1 MRVPDWEALGDVQFI
16 LYNRVANQLNEALSA
31 IALSDMPEASDK
43 PPGYWKERATMKIQN
58 VLNMFTAWTW
68 LVRYKMGEK
77 IPERAIRPFSTNSL
91 LAWVGA
97 QLQLSP
103 PPVTTLNPLLRAN
116 QETLQ
121 EALLLLHS
129 VAYTQGSAVRLA
141 FEATTLGTWF
151 RIRFDRYKPLPE
163 SLDTLIEGF
172 GEHWRGQ
179 DAMFELATARDFVRL
194 NGCDLI
200 LNATAEHGEFA
211 FFVQAAVV
219 KRRTGE
225 VPVVRPAEQAAEPP
239 APTVLLRPQ
248 VIAPATPAAQV
259 ETPQEPEKTFSTVS
273 GDTPVIPEPEP
284 AAPPPVPPS
293 LAVLRPLPPQV
304 IPAHRVIPPAATL
317 EGETSAGESRESRHV
332 RAGAEAPASGER
344 TLTGADTVRR
354 PSAEAPATP
363 ESPAVIVP
371 ARIPKPQLPERLR
384 TPPASTSNVALT
396 RDTQTLTPLRAQDAT
411 SAGDSEA
418 KASPSPEKP
427 ASAQEESG
435 S

>member
-1 MRVPDWEALGDVQFI
+1 MRIPDWEALADVQFV
-16 LYNRVANQLNEALSA
+16 LYNRVANQLNEALSG
-31 IALSDMPEASDK
+31 IALSDMPEAGDK
-43 PPGYWKERATMKIQN
+43 PPGYWKERATNKIQN

-68 LVRYKMGEK
+68 LMRYKMGEK

-151 RIRFDRYKPLPE
+151 RIRFDRYKPLPD
-163 SLDTLIEGF
+163 SVDALIEGF
-172 GEHWRGQ
+172 GEHWRAQ
-179 DAMFELATARDFVRL
+179 DAMFELATARDFIRL
-194 NGCDLI
+194 NCCELT
-200 LNATAEHGEFA
+200 LNSTADHGEFA
-211 FFVQAAVV
+211 FFVQAAVN
-219 KRRTGE
+219 KRRVDQ
-225 VPVVRPAEQAAEPP
+225 VPGTRPAEQVAEAVAQTSPQRPP
-239 APTVLLRPQ
+239 VILPPETVAL
-248 VIAPATPAAQV
+248 T
-259 ETPQEPEKTFSTVS
+259 ETPQAPEKTAETEAAS
-273 GDTPVIPEPEP
+273 GDTPVFKDPTPT
-284 AAPPPVPPS
+284 APPPVPPT

-304 IPAHRVIPPAATL
+304 IPTPPVTPPPASP
-317 EGETSAGESRESRHV
+317 EGEASPGEPEENKHTQPD
-332 RAGAEAPASGER
+332 AEAPAPGER
-344 TLTGADTVRR
+344 ALAGVDT
-354 PSAEAPATP
+354 PPQPPGETPIKPAP
-363 ESPAVIVP
+363 PAVIIP
-371 ARIPKPQLPERLR
+371 ARIPEPKLPEHLR

-396 RDTQTLTPLRAQDAT
+396 RDTQSMTPVRAQDAPT
-411 SAGDSEA
+411 AGDSEA
-418 KASPSPEKP
+418 DPKP